1 MILIT
6 VSIRKSPGTKNTGR
20 QTRALEHVESQE
32 DDGREDFQSNL
43 SSIVGERAG
52 QHQY

>member
-6 VSIRKSPGTKNTGR
+6 FQLENCQGQNTGR